1 MLHINNEYIIHIP
14 VGNYWVLSVIPLQRS
29 LWWRLGLQSPDIG
42 GSARNRS
49 HLPVSHQ
56 SMNIIQFKL
65 KTVLKNLDFII
76 IWTIVINNF
85 QNDTYSV
92 KILILGNLMENLTD
106 FCYFYG
112 LPCMLNMSH
121 IPVSKDNDELV

>member
-1 MLHINNEYIIHIP
+1 
-14 VGNYWVLSVIPLQRS
+14 
-29 LWWRLGLQSPDIG
+29 
-42 GSARNRS
+42 
-49 HLPVSHQ
+49 
-56 SMNIIQFKL
+56 MNIIQFKL

-76 IWTIVINNF
+76 IWNIVINNF

-121 IPVSKDNDELV
+121 ILASKDNDELV